1 LTTYSMTKSAFSEG
15 VSEGIDNLR
24 SLKLGETVEV
34 GIGRETNV
42 AKVAL
47 EPRPSANLL
56 RIGSLDHS
64 S

>member
-1 LTTYSMTKSAFSEG
+1 MTCSMTKSAFSEG
-15 VSEGIDNLR
+15 VREGTDNLR

-34 GIGRETNV
+34 GIRRETNV